1 MAALSGQ
8 DLSNGLSTQLRRLTA
23 DMLAVCSDP
32 GDVPHALDLL
42 NASYATPAAAAARAR
57 LKADPAIASL
67 MRERYWGPWPSQ
79 DTLASLPP
87 GSLGHAYG
95 HLLADQG
102 LEPLPPPEFPRGAD
116 GDDIYLQRRIRA
128 SHDVWH
134 AIAGC
139 PTTVAGEAA
148 MNGLTRWANPRRPR
162 SGCGPGD
169 RLRTGAGSERDK
181 SAAGPALGGGLG
193 TAPGC
198 MARGPGAH
206 SADRAESIHNCGHSC
221 GTRPGRQSQM
231 IAWARGYQPWIAV
244 LRGLLTPSPAS
255 PAPAGA
261 GICRPDPGR

>member
-1 MAALSGQ
+1 MMPMAALSGQ
-8 DLSNGLSTQLRRLTA
+8 DLSNGLSTQLRRLAA

-57 LKADPAIASL
+57 LKGDPAIASL

-87 GSLGHAYG
+87 GSLGHVYG

-102 LEPLPPPEFPRGAD
+102 LEPLPPPEFPPGAD

-148 MNGLTRWANPRRPR
+148 MNGLTTEHLRW
-162 SGCGPGD
+162 
-169 RLRTGAGSERDK
+169 
-181 SAAGPALGGGLG
+181 
-193 TAPGC
+193 PGC
-198 MARGPGAH
+198 ALLLAADLLHRVHDGQTPGGPEVDVGLAIAYGLELGA
-206 SADRAESIHNCGHSC
+206 SA
-221 GTRPGRQSQM
+221 TRPLLAQRWEEGWERPLATWREDLGLTALIARNPFTTAVTAASLDQEGR
-231 IAWARGYQPWIAV
+231 IR
-244 LRGLLTPSPAS
+244 
-255 PAPAGA
+255 
-261 GICRPDPGR
+261 